1 MSGDAISRTADVVV
15 VGAGVAGLAVAHA
28 VAGRGG
34 RVVVLD
40 AADRVGGQVRTT
52 VEDGYTVEHGA
63 TALMTPRG
71 EVAGLFDRLGLT
83 ARLQRAAE
91 SSRRTAIWTGGKLR
105 WVPTGLFQMI
115 GSDLLSA
122 RGKLR
127 AVAEPLLGR
136 SPGDEDCS
144 VHDFARRRFGVE
156 VADVVA
162 MAAVQGVTAGD
173 ARATSLAGFSAR
185 MAGLDQAAGRSGV
198 VGQLVRNRTGG
209 QRRRPVTLRHGGL
222 AVLPAALAGALG
234 DRVELGHEVR
244 TISRGEERR
253 WAVRSARGTI
263 ETDTVVLAVPAHR
276 AAVLL
281 RDLVPAAA
289 DKLASVR
296 FCDLRVVSFGFH
308 RDAFPL
314 VPRGFGFLAPPGEL
328 GIIGATVSS
337 NAFPEQAPPNR
348 VLVRAFT
355 GGVAHPGAADQ
366 PVDEVLGE
374 LRRTLGVRGEPERVW
389 DFPWPQ
395 GIPQPVIGHGD
406 LVDAVHQDLGRF
418 PGLHLA
424 GNSYRGVG
432 LDDTLT
438 HALALGDEL
447 AAGVREVRDD
457 RPDRHAHR

>member
-1 MSGDAISRTADVVV
+1 MSRTADVVV
-15 VGAGVAGLAVAHA
+15 VGAGVAGLAVAHT
-28 VAGRGG
+28 VAGRGV

-40 AADRVGGQVRTT
+40 AADRAGGQVRTT

-71 EVAGLFDRLGLT
+71 EVARMFDRLGLT

-91 SSRRTAIWTGGKLR
+91 TARGTAIWTGGKLR
-105 WVPTGLFQMI
+105 WVPKGPVQMI
-115 GSDLLSA
+115 STDLLSA
-122 RGKLR
+122 KGKLR
-127 AVAEPLLGR
+127 VLAEPLLGR
-136 SPGDEDCS
+136 APGDDDCS
-144 VHDFARRRFGVE
+144 VHDFVRRRFGAE
-156 VADVVA
+156 AADVVA

-185 MAGLDQAAGRSGV
+185 MAALDQAAGRSGV
-198 VGQLVRNRTGG
+198 VGQLVRNRSGV
-209 QRRRPVTLRHGGL
+209 RRGPVTLRHGGL
-222 AVLPAALAGALG
+222 AVLPATLAEALG

-253 WAVRSARGTI
+253 WAVRSGQGTV

-281 RDLVPAAA
+281 RGLAPDAA
-289 DKLASVR
+289 DRLAAVR
-296 FCDLRVVSFGFH
+296 FLDLRVVSFGFR

-355 GGVAHPGAADQ
+355 GGVAHPDATGQ

-406 LVDAVHQDLGRF
+406 LVDAVHRDLGGF

-438 HALALGDEL
+438 HALHLGDEL